1 MSEQGFRLFQTI
13 MSIITVTAH
22 AAVFT
27 AFFGPF
33 LRETKQ
39 AVKIRS
45 AAVFGSFIMPYIIS
59 INIDI
64 PGFINMLTAIVIIIL
79 LSDFLKIQRQTAMFL
94 SVVFFSIRTLCA
106 LAVESLF
113 FIYTQYFVQREQDI
127 ALIFL
132 RSALG
137 FAFIMLIQLIL
148 FAGMLFIASRIIT
161 KMRFQPS
168 IKEAC
173 FLTLIP
179 ISGILYSNIIFRAL
193 LGIKDGVVFQ
203 LYEQHPAFIW
213 LAPISTVLFYAGTLM
228 VITAY
233 RELTLLQ
240 QEKSRFFVQRQQ
252 IRAMHERLAEVDR
265 FYTGIRQM
273 KHEMRGHLTNIKGL
287 VQNGHYRELEKY
299 ISNLD
304 GSMNIFDF
312 IIQTGNPVSDIIIND
327 KYRQA
332 EKSGVKFELDFRYP
346 DSGGYDAYDIG
357 IIINNLLENGLE
369 ACENIIGGNK
379 FISLSGRQRKKFFII
394 EVKNSFEGEVNF
406 DKRTGLPLTTK
417 DSEAGSFL
425 HGIGLSNVKKEAEKY
440 MGEMEIRAY
449 GGEFCVTVML
459 QEVEKNGSV

>member
-22 AAVFT
+22 AAAFT

-33 LRETKQ
+33 LRETKR

-79 LSDFLKIQRQTAMFL
+79 VSDFLKIQRQTAMFL
-94 SVVFFSIRTLCA
+94 LVVFFSVRTLCA

-137 FAFIMLIQLIL
+137 FAFITLIQFIL
-148 FAGMLFIASRIIT
+148 FAAMLFIASRIIT

-168 IKEAC
+168 IKESC
-173 FLTLIP
+173 FLILIP
-179 ISGILYSNIIFRAL
+179 ISGIIYSNIIFRAL

-203 LYEQHPAFIW
+203 LYEQHPTFIW
-213 LAPISTVLFYAGTLM
+213 LAPISTVLFYAGTLI

-287 VQNGHYRELEKY
+287 AQNGHYRELEKY

-346 DSGGYDAYDIG
+346 NSGGYDAYDIG

-369 ACENIIGGNK
+369 ACENVIAGNK

-406 DKRTGLPLTTK
+406 DKHTGLPLTTK
-417 DSEAGSFL
+417 DSEAESFL

-459 QEVEKNGSV
+459 QEVEKGGNM